1 MTNPQT
7 ILKTHAPGRIRG
19 AVTLFFT
26 GLFFTGLVGMTG
38 LCNTKLS
45 ATTLEHSQQSISET
59 AVSKQL
65 NSSTECRY
73 LSLFELL
80 SVTDDLSRSL
90 RQIHLFA
97 RYHENELAGYQVE
110 HVASN
115 SLFQEHGL
123 KVGDFITTLN
133 NIALSEQSL
142 WANEI
147 RLLPQLEEFSVQIKR
162 QDQLIMLRYIIGGN
176 LQCM

>member
-1 MTNPQT
+1 M
-7 ILKTHAPGRIRG
+7 
-19 AVTLFFT
+19 
-26 GLFFTGLVGMTG
+26 
-38 LCNTKLS
+38 
-45 ATTLEHSQQSISET
+45 
-59 AVSKQL
+59 
-65 NSSTECRY
+65 
-73 LSLFELL
+73 
-80 SVTDDLSRSL
+80 
-90 RQIHLFA
+90 
-97 RYHENELAGYQVE
+97 
-110 HVASN
+110 ASN